1 MNQIKWVQLRGE
13 NNEGGA
19 KKDAASSYREDVIKE
34 AKVNIAMI
42 KKRKVHTHTH
52 KLSRYKKEKFR

>member
-1 MNQIKWVQLRGE
+1 MRVVQ
-13 NNEGGA
+13 

-34 AKVNIAMI
+34 EKVNIAMI
-42 KKRKVHTHTH
+42 KKRKVHTH

>member
-1 MNQIKWVQLRGE
+1 MRVVQ
-13 NNEGGA
+13 
-19 KKDAASSYREDVIKE
+19 KKDAASSFREDVIKE
-34 AKVNIAMI
+34 EKVNIAMI